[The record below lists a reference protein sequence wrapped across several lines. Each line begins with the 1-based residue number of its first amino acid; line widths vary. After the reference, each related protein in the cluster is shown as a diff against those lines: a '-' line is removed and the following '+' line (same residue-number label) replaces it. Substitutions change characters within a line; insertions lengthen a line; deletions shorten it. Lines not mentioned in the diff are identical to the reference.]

1 VGAVITATRNLWGQE
16 VLINPLASFK
26 SFENHLEYILK
37 EKYEYVIPQKNI
49 GKKPTGKGHVV
60 DVCLEKEK
68 ILVSAKL
75 QNGPGTAE
83 EKIPFEMLM
92 LQYACENF
100 NYKKAY
106 VVCAGLKWSLLDYYL
121 SEEFTKQMSSVTP
134 NVKVIHYDDFIKII
148 EQL

>member
-1 VGAVITATRNLWGQE
+1 MGAVITATRTLWGQE
-16 VLINPLASFK
+16 VTINPFVDFK
-26 SFENHLEYILK
+26 AFEIHLECLLK

-92 LQYACENF
+92 LQSACENL
-100 NYKKAY
+100 NYNKSY
-106 VVCAGLKWSLLDYYL
+106 IVCAGLQWSLLDYYL
-121 SEEFTKQMSSVTP
+121 SDEFSKRMSLVTP
-134 NVKVIHYDDFIKII
+134 NVKVIHYDDFVKII
-148 EQL
+148 ERL